1 MFQTEKKKFSF
12 LQFRFLWLRANVKS
26 VSRESAGVSVERLS
40 VSTTGSGIYSR
51 QREEGDGEDT
61 EAGSDGFADP
71 RLRYLVAVTDGG
83 DSHLET
89 GGRHCTFQRPV
100 HCTYYTSYYLL

>member
-1 MFQTEKKKFSF
+1 MSS
-12 LQFRFLWLRANVKS
+12 LC
-26 VSRESAGVSVERLS
+26 RESTGVADERLS

-51 QREEGDGEDT
+51 QCEEGDGEHT
-61 EAGSDGFADP
+61 EAGGDGFANP

-89 GGRHCTFQRPV
+89 GERHCTFQCPL
-100 HCTYYTSYYLL
+100 HCTFYTLHYLFHSYLVVSSTAVMTKGSVKD